1 MGIILKTWGH
11 FGQCWEISEAM
22 KLKISLESSNKFCG
36 CVAPR
41 SWLSLNIRYIPQKSL
56 IIPMISSGYHE
67 LCWWSHLS
75 LLQVARPVAQ
85 HSAGAQTPLEFSSP
99 ASYRTANVA
108 TPAVHELLLLGC
120 QFGFLAA
127 FLCKTWGLGKNIA
140 GWWYTYPSEKYES
153 QIGSSSQVLGK
164 IKHVPNHQ
172 PDRLRATLFPCF
184 SLRSWIQG
192 FNWKNMSE
200 SWSSMVPLR
209 HGQSCTLYPLVISY
223 GKQKQHVPLS
233 IVIWLVVWTPLKNM
247 RSSVGMMTF
256 PTEWKN

>member
-184 SLRSWIQG
+184 FSAVMDPGIQLKKHE
-192 FNWKNMSE
+192 WV
-200 SWSSMVPLR
+200 MVFD
-209 HGQSCTLYPLVISY
+209 GAT
-223 GKQKQHVPLS
+223 
-233 IVIWLVVWTPLKNM
+233 
-247 RSSVGMMTF
+247 
-256 PTEWKN
+256 